1 MIYRVFNNIVHAMQK
16 GVNSFMNAK
25 SAVDSKSKRKTEML
39 EENIRT
45 LIPRMAFPT
54 IVAQLITVVYN
65 LADTFFVSTLG
76 TAATAAVGVN
86 SSLERTITLIGSL
99 IGSGACSY
107 IARLLGAKD
116 DEKAHRVMST
126 SFFTGLFMGIILMI
140 FGLFSIDKLV
150 FWLGATDECA
160 HYAVQYARYVLL
172 AAPVMIG
179 SFILNM
185 CLKSEGSATLAMV
198 GIGLGGILNC
208 FLDPIFIFTFDLGV
222 AGASIATAISKFIS
236 FCVLSYVYVTKKSI
250 VQISIKRF
258 QYTLKDV
265 KEVLSIGSTSF
276 FRSGLMVVCNIL
288 INRVAGNYSTAALAA
303 LSVSNRIMEFPFS
316 IILGFGM
323 GYQPVAG
330 FNWGA
335 KQIKRVRE
343 SLKFAVKVSMAGCV
357 VMGTLLFIF
366 AGSVI
371 HIFNSQAD
379 MEVLELGKLCIR
391 LQCFALPAHSFISLY
406 NMFFSG
412 IGKAKCAIVLS
423 TGRQGYCMIPMI
435 ILLPIIFGVKGLASA
450 QAAADFL
457 ALVPAVWLSIYASRL
472 LNEAEAKL
480 VPKQI

>member
-1 MIYRVFNNIVHAMQK
+1 MVI
-16 GVNSFMNAK
+16 
-25 SAVDSKSKRKTEML
+25 DSKSKRKTEML

-54 IVAQLITVVYN
+54 IIAQLITVIYN
-65 LADTFFVSTLG
+65 LADTYFVSTLG

-86 SSLERTITLIGSL
+86 SSLERTITLLGTL

-126 SFFTGLFMGIILMI
+126 SFFTGLFTGVILMLC
-140 FGLFSIDKLV
+140 GLLCIDKLV
-150 FWLGATDECA
+150 FWLGATNECA
-160 HYAVQYARYVLL
+160 DYAMQYAKYVLL

-185 CLKSEGSATLAMV
+185 CLKSEGSATLAMI
-198 GIGLGGILNC
+198 GIGFGGVLNC
-208 FLDPIFIFTFDLGV
+208 FLDPIFIFTFNLGV

-236 FCVLSYVYVTKKSI
+236 FCILAYVYVTKKSI
-250 VQISIKRF
+250 VQISIKKF
-258 QYTLKDV
+258 KYTAADV

-276 FRSGLMVVCNIL
+276 LRSSLMVICNIL

-323 GYQPVAG
+323 GYQPVVG

-335 KQIKRVRE
+335 KRIKRVRE
-343 SLKFAVKVSMAGCV
+343 SLKFAIKVSMIGCIA
-357 VMGTLLFIF
+357 MTAILFIF
-366 AGSVI
+366 TEPVI
-371 HIFNSQAD
+371 RIFNSQAD
-379 MEVLELGKLCIR
+379 MDVLELGKLCIR
-391 LQCFALPAHSFISLY
+391 LQCLALPAHSFISIY

-435 ILLPIIFGVKGLASA
+435 ILLPMLFGVKGLASV
-450 QAAADFL
+450 QAVSDVL
-457 ALVPAVWLSIYASRL
+457 ALIPAIWLSVYASRL
-472 LNEAEAKL
+472 LNNTEAEQLAAK
-480 VPKQI
+480 